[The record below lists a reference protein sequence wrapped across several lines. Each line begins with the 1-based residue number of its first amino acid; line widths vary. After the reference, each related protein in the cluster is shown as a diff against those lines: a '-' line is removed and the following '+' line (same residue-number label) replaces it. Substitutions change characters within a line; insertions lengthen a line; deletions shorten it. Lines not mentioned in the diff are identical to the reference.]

1 METKIEQ
8 LQLLPTQVE
17 AITPKVIADV
27 ILEIR
32 REKAVWTQFFKEN
45 RDLTRTGGDAVIFPK
60 KAAGIVVQ
68 ENLTPLT
75 PLNVSNIRYD
85 AVTISIAKHGIGI
98 GIAGESIR
106 KAMRDVVA
114 DQIKEAGLVWS
125 DLEDRLALQA
135 MFPLDTKIAS
145 AAGAVAAAGPVVGIY
160 TRTANVSQVVNTTI
174 GTGSIVFTGAGTCS
188 YWYVPSGVAVQLA
201 GGGSSISAKDILLA
215 RAKMQANIVT
225 PSVLLTAPEN
235 LVDIVYDPA
244 ARFVE
249 QVAHTGAGI
258 PYNFEIGRLWD
269 MRVIVSGRVPKLAAV
284 LIDPTYLGYKVIRE
298 ELRLQ
303 RDEVTGMK
311 QDALFYWGFGEF
323 GYGVLTKD
331 AYGVVLKTGTFS
343 ADSVLT
349 VFYKSP

>member
-8 LQLLPTQVE
+8 LQLLPSQVE

-45 RDLTRTGGDAVIFPK
+45 RDLARTGGDAVVFPK

-68 ENLTPLT
+68 ENLSPLT
-75 PLNVSNIRYD
+75 QLNVSNITYD
-85 AVTISIAKHGIGI
+85 AVTISVKKHGIGI

-114 DQIKEAGLVWS
+114 DQIREAGLVWS
-125 DLEDRLALQA
+125 DLEDRLALEA
-135 MFPLDTKIAS
+135 MFPQDTKTAS
-145 AAGAVAAAGPVVGIY
+145 AAGTIAAAGPIVGIY
-160 TRTANVSQVVNTTI
+160 KKDDNVSQVINTT
-174 GTGSIVFTGAGTCS
+174 GGGSIVFTGAGTCT
-188 YWYVPSGVAVQLA
+188 YWYVPSGVQVTFTS
-201 GGGSSISAKDILLA
+201 GSSITAKDILME
-215 RAKMQANIVT
+215 RAKMQTNIVS
-225 PSVLLTAPEN
+225 PSVLLLAPDN
-235 LVDIVYDPA
+235 LVDIIYDPA
-244 ARFVE
+244 VKFVE
-249 QVAHTGAGI
+249 QAARTGEGI

-269 MRVIVSGRVPKLAAV
+269 MRVVVSGRVPKLAAV

-303 RDEVTGMK
+303 RDDVTGMSR
-311 QDALFYWGFGEF
+311 DALYYWGFGEF
-323 GYGVLTKD
+323 AYGVLTKD
-331 AYGVVLKTGTFS
+331 AYGAVVKTGTFDAS
-343 ADSVLT
+343 ACVT